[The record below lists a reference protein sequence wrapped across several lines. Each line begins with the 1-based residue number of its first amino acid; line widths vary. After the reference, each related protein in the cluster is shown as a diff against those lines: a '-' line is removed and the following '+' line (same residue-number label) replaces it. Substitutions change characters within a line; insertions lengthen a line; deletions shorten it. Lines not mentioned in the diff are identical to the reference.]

1 MEELDR
7 KILEHYLIDIEAW
20 LEHAVKKHDKGDGTF
35 KQIFASK
42 KEALAYKLERCRERI
57 KRECCL
63 EDCDLEAFFKKDG
76 YMNRVQNDEAIRL
89 EQEEVF
95 KKSREEFENKIKNK
109 ISILRNLG
117 MKDEV
122 ISVLVDGSENFFDT
136 M

>member
-1 MEELDR
+1 MKDLDR

-20 LEHAVKKHDKGDGTF
+20 LDHAVKQHDKGDGTF